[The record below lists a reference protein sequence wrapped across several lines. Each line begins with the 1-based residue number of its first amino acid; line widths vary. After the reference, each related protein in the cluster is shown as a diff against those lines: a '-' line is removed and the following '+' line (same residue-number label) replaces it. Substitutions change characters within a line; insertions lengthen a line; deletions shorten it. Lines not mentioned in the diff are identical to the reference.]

1 MAETR
6 GRERFAT
13 MVMRR
18 GYRPLE
24 DLMAGE
30 ELDITVREQDGTAV
44 VAVSGEIDV
53 YTSPILQ
60 ERLVE
65 VLRDGSSSIVLDL
78 SDVTFLDSTGLGVLI
93 TGLKRCRSAGGDL
106 VLVTAQA
113 NVLKVLEITGLN
125 DVFKVHDT
133 VEDAT

>member
-1 MAETR
+1 
-6 GRERFAT
+6 
-13 MVMRR
+13 
-18 GYRPLE
+18 
-24 DLMAGE
+24 MAGE
-30 ELDITVREQDGTAV
+30 ELEITVSEQDGSAV
-44 VAVSGEIDV
+44 VAVAGEIDV

-65 VLRDGSSSIVLDL
+65 VIRDGSSSIVLDL
-78 SDVTFLDSTGLGVLI
+78 SEVTFLDSTGLGVLI

-106 VLVTAQA
+106 VLVTAQP

-133 VEDAT
+133 VEAAT